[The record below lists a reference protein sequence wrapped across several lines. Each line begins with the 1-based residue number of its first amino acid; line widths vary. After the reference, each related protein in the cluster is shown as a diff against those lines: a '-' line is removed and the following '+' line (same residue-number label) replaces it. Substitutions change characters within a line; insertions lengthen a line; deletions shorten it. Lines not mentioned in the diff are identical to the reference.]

1 MNNIELRDFFA
12 GQALQG
18 ICAGDWKFDLKDGE
32 FTWIQ
37 IATMKAYEIADE
49 MMEARQ

>member
-1 MNNIELRDFFA
+1 MKELRDEFA
-12 GQALQG
+12 MAVLQG

-32 FTWIQ
+32 FTWVQ

-49 MMEARQ
+49 MMEARK